1 MALPFASLVALV
13 VLMYRSSCS
22 LGCDLPPTHSLG
34 TQRALA
40 LLGQMR
46 RISPFSCLKD
56 RRGFAFPRQE
66 LDGSQVQKAQ
76 ATAVLHETTRQIF
89 NLFSTEDASA
99 AWEQS
104 LLDTLCAGLLQQL
117 SDLEAC
123 VTPGGGLEEPPL
135 TDEDSRLA
143 VRKYF
148 RGIALYLREKTHS
161 PCAWEV
167 VRAEIMRSFSFS
179 VTLQPRLRSQE

>member
-22 LGCDLPPTHSLG
+22 LGCDLPPTHRLG

-56 RRGFAFPRQE
+56 RRDFAFPRQE

-76 ATAVLHETTRQIF
+76 ATAVLHETTRH
-89 NLFSTEDASA
+89 TEDASA

-117 SDLEAC
+117 SHLEAC

-135 TDEDSRLA
+135 TDEESRLA
-143 VRKYF
+143 VRKHF